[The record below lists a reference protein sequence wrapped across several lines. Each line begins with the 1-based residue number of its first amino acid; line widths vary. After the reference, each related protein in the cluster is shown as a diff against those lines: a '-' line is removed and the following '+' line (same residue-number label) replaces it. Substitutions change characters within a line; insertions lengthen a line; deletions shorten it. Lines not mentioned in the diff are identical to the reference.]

1 MISGHASLDQ
11 ISGENR
17 SFQSVADPGFTQAG
31 PENFADE
38 GSKMSVKALV
48 FICQFIY
55 MHSPI
60 FLLPFLQT
68 IQLALM

>member
-38 GSKMSVKALV
+38 RSKMSVKALV
-48 FICQFIY
+48 FICQFIC
-55 MHSPI
+55 I
-60 FLLPFLQT
+60 LPFFFYLFFK
-68 IQLALM
+68 LFNLH